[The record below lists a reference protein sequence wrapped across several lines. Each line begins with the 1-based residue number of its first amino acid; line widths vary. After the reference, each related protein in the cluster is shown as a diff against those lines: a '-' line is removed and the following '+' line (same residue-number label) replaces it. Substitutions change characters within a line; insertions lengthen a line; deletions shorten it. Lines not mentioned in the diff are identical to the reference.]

1 VPDASRGPAERVDA
15 EPDGPAKGAV
25 RYIQSFAQGLRGGP
39 EYRDV
44 HREYEEI
51 AEAAVRREQ
60 IPLTRRDYI
69 RSYFEAVRPD

>member
-1 VPDASRGPAERVDA
+1 M
-15 EPDGPAKGAV
+15 DGPAHGAV
-25 RYIQSFAQGLRGGP
+25 RYIKRFAEGLRTGP

-44 HREYEEI
+44 HREYEEV
-51 AEAAVRREQ
+51 AEAAVRREE